1 MWFTADAAIARD
13 AMKIALLSESP
24 SVATGFGIHARH
36 LTRILAEWGHETVVF
51 GVCAADQPFDPT
63 CYPCRIVPMP
73 RDQKE
78 ALPLLPGFL
87 EAERPDLVFIHY
99 DLGAV
104 ARFAAAVRAAG
115 WSGPMICHFVIDTIP
130 FDRDLMQVLRGFRAA
145 LTPTYAAANY
155 SASLGIPNIIAAP
168 HPVDARMFRPLPNR
182 EALRH
187 SAGLDGRF
195 VVGVFGRNTERKQQP
210 RVMMALQQLRARGR
224 ADDIIAYFHCQ
235 PTNEDPWLGSWN
247 LIHVADHLGVS
258 DLVLFP
264 QGDFRQLSGIPYDA
278 DAPAGADAPPERPT
292 IPANFTYV
300 ERLNLC
306 DLLVNVPHS
315 GAFELAPL
323 EAALCGVPSAVTN
336 DRSAMV
342 EVVGDGAYLLEPID
356 SAIHSS
362 GGWQHFVGACT
373 IADAILAIKED
384 AELRAE
390 LIRKGRANALRY
402 TEEPLR
408 RGLQQALEHARR

>member
-1 MWFTADAAIARD
+1 
-13 AMKIALLSESP
+13 MKIALISESP

-36 LTRILAEWGHETVVF
+36 LTRMLAEWGHETVVF
-51 GVCAADQPFDPT
+51 GVCAAGQPFDPT
-63 CYPCRIVPMP
+63 RYPCRIVPMP

-78 ALPLLPGFL
+78 ALPLLPDFL
-87 EAERPDLVFIHY
+87 TAEQPDLVFIHY

-104 ARFAAAVRAAG
+104 ARFAAAIRSAG
-115 WSGPMICHFVIDTIP
+115 WTGPMICHFVIDTIP
-130 FDRDLMQVLRGFRAA
+130 FDCDLMQVLRDFRAA
-145 LTPTYAAANY
+145 MTPTYAAANY
-155 SASLGIPNIIAAP
+155 SASLGIPNVIAAP
-168 HPVDARMFRPLPNR
+168 HPVDAGLFRPLPHR
-182 EALRH
+182 DALRRA
-187 SAGLDGRF
+187 AGLDGRF
-195 VVGVFGRNTERKQQP
+195 VIGVFGRNTERKQQP

-235 PTNEDPWLGSWN
+235 PTNEDPWLSSWN
-247 LIHVADHLGVS
+247 LIHVADHLGVA

-264 QGDFRQLSGIPYDA
+264 QGEFRQLAGIPYDA
-278 DAPAGADAPPERPT
+278 DAPASVVGDALPERPT
-292 IPANFTYV
+292 IPANYTYV

-323 EAALCGVPSAVTN
+323 EAALCGVPAAVTN
-336 DRSAMV
+336 DRSAMA

-373 IADAILAIKED
+373 IAEAILEIKEN
-384 AELRAE
+384 AALRAE
-390 LIRKGRANALRY
+390 LIRRGRANALRY

-408 RGLQQALEHARR
+408 RGLQQALDRAVAG